1 MIQRANG
8 GTIHRSVQQ
17 LANTIVEARRINK
30 YYLVLGPCKHP
41 QNGMPGG
48 MWLGR
53 DYADFCTHKCVDQ
66 SRLTNIWPSNYG
78 YKTTFMH
85 S

>member
-1 MIQRANG
+1 MIKRTNG
-8 GTIHRSVQQ
+8 RTIHRSVQQ
-17 LANTIVEARRINK
+17 LANTIVEAWCINE
-30 YYLVLGPCKHP
+30 YYLVLGSRKHP

-48 MWLGR
+48 MWFRR
-53 DYADFCTHKCVDQ
+53 DYADFRAHKCVHQ
-66 SRLTNIWPSNYG
+66 SRLTNIWSSNYG